1 MTTIREEMTEDNW
14 QEGGGSAG
22 VEDMRRALLF
32 IGCSDSD
39 LRSRI
44 ASGWSDG
51 WVFES
56 VEGGNRSD
64 SRVSQSRPGDGT
76 TFAIM
81 APPLT
86 RPLRT
91 WEHGNFHS
99 MNPADRT
106 FDLVIDKGA
115 LD

>member
-1 MTTIREEMTEDNW
+1 
-14 QEGGGSAG
+14 
-22 VEDMRRALLF
+22 MRRAVLV

-44 ASGWSDG
+44 ASDRSDG

-64 SRVSQSRPGDGT
+64 SRVSRSRPGDGIT
-76 TFAIM
+76 LAIM
-81 APPLT
+81 APPPT
-86 RPLRT
+86 RPSQT
-91 WEHGNFHS
+91 WEHGKCVS

-106 FDLVIDKGA
+106 FDLVIDKED
-115 LD
+115 LE